1 MEALV
6 LTRRER
12 ACIDALT
19 RGIARATLRPIA
31 AVRISSRMR
40 NRRLHLLCAVH
51 RGGAWIVFALWFAA
65 CLLAHE
71 GMVP

>member
-1 MEALV
+1 
-6 LTRRER
+6 
-12 ACIDALT
+12 
-19 RGIARATLRPIA
+19 
-31 AVRISSRMR
+31 MR